1 MRVVRKLKLK
11 IWQSSYKKTMQ
22 SPTRSSW
29 LSKLLAAALG
39 MHGALVFSHPKD
51 ADGAGLRPVPFHRAR
66 GWRAGGCTQPGW
78 RPGHASI
85 TASER
90 EDAGPHTSSEQD
102 RSPPTDWFWPL
113 LDHQRQSLS
122 QLSQLCWPACIVTWC
137 KLHCVPEPDFPS
149 KHIRMACSQVTS
161 NFYCLLQTRFH
172 AGLWTV
178 CWGY

>member
-1 MRVVRKLKLK
+1 MAEQAPCC
-11 IWQSSYKKTMQ
+11 IFGDAWC
-22 SPTRSSW
+22 P
-29 LSKLLAAALG
+29 
-39 MHGALVFSHPKD
+39 HVFSHPED
-51 ADGAGLRPVPFHRAR
+51 ADGAGLRPVPFHRSG
-66 GWRAGGCTQPGW
+66 GWRAGGCTRPGW
-78 RPGHASI
+78 RPDHASI
-85 TASER
+85 TAWER
-90 EDAGPHTSSEQD
+90 EGTGPHTSSEQD
-102 RSPPTDWFWPL
+102 RSPPVDWFWPL

-122 QLSQLCWPACIVTWC
+122 QLSQLSWPAWIVTWC